1 MCVNIVPV
9 YSIFTLRK
17 AEKIFLVGMMNIIFE
32 PLTGTGKTRVVIEA
46 LKNLAFNKR
55 LKRFLLVVP
64 KRVMTINP

>member
-1 MCVNIVPV
+1 LCVNIVPV

-55 LKRFLLVVP
+55 LKRFLVVVP
-64 KRVMTINP
+64 KKVMTINP

>member
-1 MCVNIVPV
+1 L
-9 YSIFTLRK
+9 IFILRK

-55 LKRFLLVVP
+55 LKRFLVVVP
-64 KRVMTINP
+64 KKVMTINP

>member
-1 MCVNIVPV
+1 LCVNIVPV

>member
-1 MCVNIVPV
+1 
-9 YSIFTLRK
+9 
-17 AEKIFLVGMMNIIFE
+17 MMNIIFE

-55 LKRFLLVVP
+55 LKRFLVVVP